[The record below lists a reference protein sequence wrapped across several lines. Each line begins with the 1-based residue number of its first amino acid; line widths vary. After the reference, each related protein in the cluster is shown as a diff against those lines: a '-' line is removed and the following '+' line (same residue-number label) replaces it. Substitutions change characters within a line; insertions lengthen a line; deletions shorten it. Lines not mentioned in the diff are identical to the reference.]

1 MRVHGLRPKDPG
13 KVRQIPC
20 SERVRLLRAYAGA
33 SAKLSDLVAALAR
46 SAHSTKLSFDAAWCA
61 CEEARSVCG
70 QIQGLMYQ
78 HLQDH
83 HCALEI
89 AREPLAKSEAATTRA
104 SRLQPL
110 TDGRPA

>member
-1 MRVHGLRPKDPG
+1 MHVHGLPPKDPG

-20 SERVRLLRAYAGA
+20 SERVRLLRAYADA
-33 SAKLSDLVAALAR
+33 SARLSDLVAALAR
-46 SAHSTKLSFDAAWCA
+46 SALSMKLSFDGAWCA

-70 QIQGLMYQ
+70 RIQGLIYQ

-89 AREPLAKSEAATTRA
+89 AREPLPKSASATTRA
-104 SRLQPL
+104 SRPQPL
-110 TDGRPA
+110 TDGRRA